1 MLDRLDRHDASK
13 SCRKSLWT
21 LAVRP
26 AVKESLVIDT
36 LDVND
41 LDHAIIECDAASLS
55 VVPMEG
61 GFDFGLVHPEMSL
74 HAP

>member
-1 MLDRLDRHDASK
+1 M
-13 SCRKSLWT
+13 
-21 LAVRP
+21 
-26 AVKESLVIDT
+26 KESLVIDT